1 MSLNLVTTPL
11 WPLPAIEPSE
21 AGAFR
26 QQAKR
31 LLLNAFA
38 DSDSVAGT
46 PRHETIE
53 GSPHALAC
61 AIADLLEVMTVALA
75 EGTKPRDE
83 RVAGD
88 VLWEEE
94 TLRDVL
100 TAEIDGISIRIQ
112 RTLTGQDN
120 EDVKTTR

>member
-38 DSDSVAGT
+38 DLT
-46 PRHETIE
+46 PSL
-53 GSPHALAC
+53 GLLAMKQSK
-61 AIADLLEVMTVALA
+61 AHPMHW
-75 EGTKPRDE
+75 
-83 RVAGD
+83 RVR
-88 VLWEEE
+88 LP
-94 TLRDVL
+94 TCLR
-100 TAEIDGISIRIQ
+100 S
-112 RTLTGQDN
+112 
-120 EDVKTTR
+120 